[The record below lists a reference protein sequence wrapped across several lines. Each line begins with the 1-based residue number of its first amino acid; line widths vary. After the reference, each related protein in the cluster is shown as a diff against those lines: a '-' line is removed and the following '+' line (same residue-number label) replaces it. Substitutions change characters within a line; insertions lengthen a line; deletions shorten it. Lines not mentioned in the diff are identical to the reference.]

1 MGAGAALK
9 RGEVEEKSEKN
20 KSKLIGVFARI
31 NYSFNDRYLASVSIR
46 HEGATQFGANY
57 KWGNFPAVSVG
68 WNIHNEEF
76 MSSLRFISS
85 LKARLGFG
93 VTGSIPEDPYMSL
106 SRLTSDKNLYTGSGW
121 LPSLKPS
128 SNANPNLRW
137 EKKEEWN
144 LGVDFGVLDN
154 RISGSIDLY
163 KRTTKDMLWNY
174 QVATPPYLYQEI
186 LANAGTMQN
195 KGLEIHL
202 SAIPV
207 QTKEFSWTTSFNYST
222 NKNKLVAL
230 SNEEFQ
236 LKSGYIEDG
245 SFLRMQT
252 LTLGYTLP
260 KKILDKIKFEK
271 IRIYGQVANVF
282 TITGYSGLDPQV
294 RTDRD
299 GGISNDRN
307 MGTDFGA
314 YGMPRQ
320 FIIGLNLTF

>member
-1 MGAGAALK
+1 MFY
-9 RGEVEEKSEKN
+9 
-20 KSKLIGVFARI
+20 I
-31 NYSFNDRYLASVSIR
+31 SV
-46 HEGATQFGANY
+46 Q
-57 KWGNFPAVSVG
+57 
-68 WNIHNEEF
+68 
-76 MSSLRFISS
+76 
-85 LKARLGFG
+85 
-93 VTGSIPEDPYMSL
+93 
-106 SRLTSDKNLYTGSGW
+106 
-121 LPSLKPS
+121 
-128 SNANPNLRW
+128 
-137 EKKEEWN
+137 EWN

-245 SFLRMQT
+245 WTGEPIQQYTHRIFEGGEVGNFYGFKTIDIDSEGRWIIEDKNGNPKPISEQQAEDKKIIGNGLPKHLLSWDNSFTFKNFDLGITMRGAFDYDILNYPRMFYECPVN
-252 LTLGYTLP
+252 LTRGNLLATAYEPKYGKTVLNDQQELQYVSYFIERGNFWKIDNITIGYTL
-260 KKILDKIKFEK
+260 KLKNDYLKR
-271 IRIYGQVANVF
+271 IRIYATGNNLF
-282 TITGYSGLDPQV
+282 TFTGYSGLDPEVNTQ
-294 RTDRD
+294 
-299 GGISNDRN
+299 
-307 MGTDFGA
+307 
-314 YGMPRQ
+314 
-320 FIIGLNLTF
+320 GLNPGCDELGRYPSTRSFTLGAMFTF

>member
-1 MGAGAALK
+1 MNIVILWELSGIK
-9 RGEVEEKSEKN
+9 STEEQY
-20 KSKLIGVFARI
+20 IIAI
-31 NYSFNDRYLASVSIR
+31 YQIDTNYISVQ
-46 HEGATQFGANY
+46 A
-57 KWGNFPAVSVG
+57 
-68 WNIHNEEF
+68 
-76 MSSLRFISS
+76 
-85 LKARLGFG
+85 
-93 VTGSIPEDPYMSL
+93 
-106 SRLTSDKNLYTGSGW
+106 
-121 LPSLKPS
+121 
-128 SNANPNLRW
+128 
-137 EKKEEWN
+137 WN

-245 SFLRMQT
+245 WTGEPIQQ
-252 LTLGYTLP
+252 YTHR
-260 KKILDKIKFEK
+260 IFEGGEVGNF
-271 IRIYGQVANVF
+271 YGF
-282 TITGYSGLDPQV
+282 KLLI
-294 RTDRD
+294 
-299 GGISNDRN
+299 
-307 MGTDFGA
+307 
-314 YGMPRQ
+314 
-320 FIIGLNLTF
+320 